1 MTRTVADAAAL
12 LSVLA
17 GADRRDPAAASD
29 QIHVE
34 KDYTKFLNPNGLKG
48 ARIGVVRKYAGFS
61 IEVDRLFDEA
71 IAAIKHAGAEV
82 IDPVEIPTIG
92 KFDDAELQVLLF
104 DFKDD
109 LNHYLA
115 WLGSNTQVHNIK
127 EVIEF
132 NESHRA
138 QEMPYFGQD
147 LIVQAE
153 AKGPLTS
160 PDYQKALQQCRQQ
173 SRAEGIDAALAK
185 HKLDALIAPT
195 GSPAWTTDL
204 VNGDHTV
211 GGSSTLAAVAGYP
224 NINVPMGFVFG
235 LPVGISFFGRAW
247 SEGKL
252 IQLAYAYEQLTKAR
266 KTPAFLTSANLKA
279 SS

>member
-1 MTRTVADAAAL
+1 LV
-12 LSVLA
+12 
-17 GADRRDPAAASD
+17 
-29 QIHVE
+29 
-34 KDYTKFLNPNGLKG
+34 
-48 ARIGVVRKYAGFS
+48 
-61 IEVDRLFDEA
+61 
-71 IAAIKHAGAEV
+71 
-82 IDPVEIPTIG
+82 
-92 KFDDAELQVLLF
+92 VLLF

-109 LNHYLA
+109 LNRYLT
-115 WLGSNTQVHNIK
+115 WLGTNTKVHNMK

-132 NESHRA
+132 NERHRA

-147 LIVQAE
+147 LMVKAE

-160 PDYQKALQQCRQQ
+160 PDYRKALQQCRRQ
-173 SRAEGIDAALAK
+173 SRTEGIDAAMAK

-266 KTPAFLTSANLKA
+266 RAPAFLPSANLKV